1 MGLRP
6 EVLRALAE
14 MGFEEPTSIQ
24 ARAIPAILKDR
35 RDLIGRAQTGT
46 GKTGAFGIPLVSLL
60 EVRDGHVQALILCPT
75 RELCLQITRELQYM
89 AQFIPEIKVIPVYGG
104 ASMDTQV
111 FALRQKGQIV
121 VGTPGRTLDLVNRKK
136 LRLDQVRWLILDE
149 ADEMLS
155 MGFKDD
161 LDAILA
167 VTPADKQTLLFSATL
182 PREILQIVDTY
193 MQDPLEVKAE
203 QVQTGAANVT
213 HHFYEVQAKD
223 RYLALKRILDVY
235 PSIYAIVFCRTRA
248 ETKELAERLSAEGY
262 NADALHGDLSQE
274 QREYTMARFRNRS
287 LQLLIATDVAAR
299 GLDVQDLT
307 HVINYNLPDDPDV
320 YIHRSGRTGRAHRKG
335 ISVSIIHSREFYR
348 LRDLEKRVGKPFEKK
363 RVPSGQ
369 EICEKQLFHLVD
381 KVENVEVDE
390 VQIKQYLPAIFS
402 KLAWLDRDELIKRFM
417 SIEFNRFLAYYRDA
431 RDINVGG
438 GKEWVKS
445 EGSRGKVEEGRGR
458 RSVEKGERPAE
469 KGPGTKPGRKG
480 EREKRLPEKGEAGKK
495 RGEGESGKPKFEK
508 REGRKNIPEGE
519 PMKPGR
525 MKGAPTWMSE
535 VEDARK
541 QTGQEWSLEQRIE
554 QRLASDERQAVQ
566 AHLAKGK
573 EAEMPQ
579 KGRRREMEEPWT
591 DESQVRWTDEGKK
604 PRPAKRG
611 ADRPKIS
618 FARMAINLGTANHF
632 TPKALLALVNQYLPN
647 QVTQIGKID
656 IQYLHTLFDVDAD
669 YKDQVVT
676 AFKKAKYKGQKV
688 EVGEVKSGR
697 RK

>member
-6 EVLRALAE
+6 EVLRALTE
-14 MGFEEPTSIQ
+14 MGFEQPTSIQ
-24 ARAIPAILKDR
+24 AKAIPSILASS

-46 GKTGAFGIPLVSLL
+46 GKTGAFGIPIVNHL
-60 EVRDGHVQALILCPT
+60 DPHAGHVQALILCPT
-75 RELCLQITRELQYM
+75 RELCLQITRELQHM
-89 AQFIPEIKVIPVYGG
+89 AQFVPEIKVIPVYGG
-104 ASMDTQV
+104 SSMDTQV
-111 FALRQKGQIV
+111 FALKQKGQIV
-121 VGTPGRTLDLVNRKK
+121 VGTPGRTLDLINRKK
-136 LRLDQVRWLILDE
+136 LKLDQLRWLVLDE

-161 LDAILA
+161 MDAILA
-167 VTPADKQTLLFSATL
+167 TTPKEKQTLLFSATL
-182 PREILQIVDTY
+182 PREIKHMVDTY
-193 MQDPLEVKAE
+193 MQDPEEIKAE
-203 QVQTGAANVT
+203 KVQTGADNVT
-213 HHFYEVQAKD
+213 HHFYEAQAKD
-223 RYLALKRILDVY
+223 RYVALKRILDYY

-248 ETKELAERLSAEGY
+248 ETKELAERLSTEGY

-335 ISVSIIHSREFYR
+335 VSVSIIHSREFYR

-363 RVPSGQ
+363 RIPTGP

-417 SIEFNRFLAYYRDA
+417 SIEFNRFLNYYRDA
-431 RDINVGG
+431 RDINL
-438 GKEWVKS
+438 
-445 EGSRGKVEEGRGR
+445 GSAKPWEA
-458 RSVEKGERPAE
+458 RSTEKGERRTE
-469 KGPGTKPGRKG
+469 RGERITDKG
-480 EREKRLPEKGEAGKK
+480 ERKTERGEWQKAKGEGLKAKGDWEKPRESSAGKK
-495 RGEGESGKPKFEK
+495 KGIDNPAWMGDVES
-508 REGRKNIPEGE
+508 
-519 PMKPGR
+519 
-525 MKGAPTWMSE
+525 
-535 VEDARK
+535 ARK
-541 QTGQEWSLEQRIE
+541 QTEKPEEWTLEQRIE
-554 QRLASDERQAVQ
+554 QRLTRPEADES
-566 AHLAKGK
+566 AKAKAKTEDKPKKSRRK
-573 EAEMPQ
+573 EIED
-579 KGRRREMEEPWT
+579 PWT
-591 DESQVRWTDEGKK
+591 DESQVRWSDEDAQR

-611 ADRPKIS
+611 EDRPKVS

-632 TPKALLALVNQYLPN
+632 TPKALLALVNQYLPD
-647 QVTQIGKID
+647 QATQIGKID
-656 IQYLHTLFDVDAD
+656 VQYLHTLFDVDAD

-688 EVGEVKSGR
+688 DVDEVKS
-697 RK
+697 KKKK